1 MVTVVTAY
9 SRGHFWEGI
18 QQGAQQKWGGGR
30 GGGGVSPNS
39 ILENGVSSNIIWCM
53 VYFEANYQLL
63 PWVHVVVS
71 PAELTSLCG
80 VEYGMSSIHDHLLQR

>member
-9 SRGHFWEGI
+9 SRGHSTSGL
-18 QQGAQQKWGGGR
+18 
-30 GGGGVSPNS
+30 GGGVLSPNS
-39 ILENGVSSNIIWCM
+39 ILENGVSSNIIWCL
-53 VYFEANYQLL
+53 YFEANYQLL
-63 PWVHVVVS
+63 PWVHVVFFP

>member
-9 SRGHFWEGI
+9 SRGHSASGM
-18 QQGAQQKWGGGR
+18 
-30 GGGGVSPNS
+30 GGGVLSPNS
-39 ILENGVSSNIIWCM
+39 ILENGVSSNIIWCL
-53 VYFEANYQLL
+53 YFEANYQLL

-80 VEYGMSSIHDHLLQR
+80 VEYGMSSIHDHFLQR